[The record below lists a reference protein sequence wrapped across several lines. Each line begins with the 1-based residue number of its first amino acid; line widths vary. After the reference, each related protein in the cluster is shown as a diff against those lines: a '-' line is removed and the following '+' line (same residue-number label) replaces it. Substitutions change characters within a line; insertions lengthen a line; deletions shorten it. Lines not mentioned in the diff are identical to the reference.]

1 MDNRA
6 RQFRATCIKL
16 GAFATAM
23 LLVFVGLV
31 AVFSRFQGTRT
42 NTYDGI
48 FTSASAMR
56 PGAKVKIAGVD
67 VGAVKG
73 VALTDDNKAKVTF
86 SVDRKYPLP
95 KSAEALIRYENLTGD
110 RFMELRRGSG
120 NPGDVLA
127 PGSTLPLTQTE
138 PALDLDKLL
147 GGFKPLFRTMD
158 GKQVNELSNNL
169 VRVFQDE
176 NMGPSLNNL
185 LKMTAQL
192 TDALAD
198 RDELIGAVIDNL
210 NATLTTIDKD
220 RTGLID
226 SIDRL
231 ETLMTGLADQKG
243 TIGSSLTSTAAVA
256 TDMAKLLGDTRP
268 GLQNT
273 FKNLDGVSEALL
285 RDEAYVRGLLGRLPS
300 DFKKL
305 SNLGSYGA
313 WLQIWICRQRL
324 IFGAPGT
331 PQLVM
336 PTIDATGNTQMAGG
350 RCQPT

>member
-16 GAFATAM
+16 GAFAMAM

-42 NTYDGI
+42 NTFNGL
-48 FTSASAMR
+48 FTSASAIK

-67 VGAVKG
+67 VGAVRD
-73 VALTDDNKAKVTF
+73 VSLTDDNIAKISF

-95 KSAEALIRYENLTGD
+95 KSAQALIRYENLTGD
-110 RFMELRRGSG
+110 RFLELRRGAG
-120 NPGDVLA
+120 NVGDTLS
-127 PGSTLPLTQTE
+127 PGSTLPTSQTE

-147 GGFKPLFRTMD
+147 GGFKPLFRTLD
-158 GKQVNELSNNL
+158 GKQVNELSTSL

-176 NMGPSLNNL
+176 NMGPSLNHL
-185 LKMTAQL
+185 LRMTSQL
-192 TDALAD
+192 TEALAD
-198 RDELIGAVIDNL
+198 RDELIGSVIDNL
-210 NATLTTIDKD
+210 NSTLATLDAD
-220 RTGLID
+220 RTGVID

-231 ETLMTGLADQKG
+231 ETLMTGLAGQKE

-268 GLQNT
+268 GLQSMFN
-273 FKNLDGVSEALL
+273 NLSRTSEELL
-285 RDEAYVRGLLGRLPS
+285 RGEADLRPLLSRLPG

-331 PQLVM
+331 PQLII
-336 PTIDATGNTQMAGG
+336 PTIDAFGNTQMAGG
-350 RCQPT
+350 RCQHP